1 MSQTVPDCPIC
12 PYLNQFKPVSL
23 LGMSAIAVCL
33 LEVGAIQS
41 AQANSIEHS
50 KHVASQSLRA
60 QLPSLPNQ
68 NTALP
73 NFNNIQSPQV
83 NPGTPANYN
92 QYLAVPGAIPYGG
105 SPPPLVAP
113 VRTWQE
119 ELTQRGNYP
128 NPGMAS
134 PYLPPVATPQ
144 PNTFGTG
151 AAPGVMVPYG
161 VVYPYVPQVP
171 ANILYPGAIAP
182 YPYGAVGQ
190 PPPPYVQTPVM
201 LLPVPASPG
210 IPQPNS
216 TNGNMLPPAPGN
228 NVNGMMPYAMP
239 GQQPYLAQ
247 PNALG
252 MMMVPYAM
260 PGQQPY
266 LTQPNAIGGNAVP
279 LAPGNM
285 IPYAMPGQQ
294 PYLPPMPQPN
304 VGGMGMMY
312 NQGGVTS
319 YAPVVNPN
327 AAIGQQAFPAPGNT
341 FNPNGVP
348 YAPVGSYLAPAT
360 TQLPPPLN
368 TTPPTAPNPN
378 LTPVPPTP
386 VPNQSTIQTPTL
398 DSQPVNSSAL
408 QLQGVYSYQGD
419 ESSARA
425 RVGAVYPLTPR
436 ILVGAT
442 VDLTDGTAFADS
454 RTQGLSLNEF
464 YLATSL
470 ENVPNLR
477 FVIGQLDLTSYFD
490 RNSFA
495 KDGASQFFNPVFQT
509 NPALVSTGVNSRPG
523 ALVNWTVTDNIE
535 AKAAIFSSSRAIG
548 DFALDGFATEV
559 GIRYGNAIIRG
570 TYATDRDA
578 GTQDGFQEA
587 FQVAR
592 SDSETGILR
601 SDREESYG
609 VNAEVYIPNLKMGL
623 FGRYGRY
630 ENRDLELGGDT
641 YSLGVSFLDV
651 FSPDDRLGLA
661 YGRTL
666 SNDRLRRQAGNDRP
680 DVLELYYDFRFLSNL
695 RLGFTFQERNDFSE
709 TIFGFRLKTEFNVTP
724 IESIIR

>member
-1 MSQTVPDCPIC
+1 MSQTVPDCPI
-12 PYLNQFKPVSL
+12 PIFLNQFKLFSL
-23 LGMSAIAVCL
+23 LGVSVIAVCL
-33 LEVGAIQS
+33 LEVGTNQP
-41 AQANSIEHS
+41 AQANSEQHQHID
-50 KHVASQSLRA
+50 SQLIA

-68 NTALP
+68 NTTPP
-73 NFNNIQSPQV
+73 NFNYIQSPQV
-83 NPGTPANYN
+83 APGTLPNYN
-92 QYLAVPGAIPYGG
+92 QYLAVPSGIPYGSRPPAV
-105 SPPPLVAP
+105 SPAK
-113 VRTWQE
+113 TWQE
-119 ELTQRGNYP
+119 ELAQRNSNYP
-128 NPGMAS
+128 NQGMAS
-134 PYLPPVATPQ
+134 PSLPPVAPPQ
-144 PNTFGTG
+144 PNMLGSG
-151 AAPGVMVPYG
+151 SIAPGVMTPYS
-161 VVYPYVPQVP
+161 VVQPYVPQAP
-171 ANILYPGAIAP
+171 ANIYPGAIASP
-182 YPYGAVGQ
+182 YPYGVVGSPTYVQ
-190 PPPPYVQTPVM
+190 PPVTS
-201 LLPVPASPG
+201 LPVPASPG
-210 IPQPNS
+210 IPQANSPN
-216 TNGNMLPPAPGN
+216 GDVLPPAPGSP
-228 NVNGMMPYAMP
+228 VNGMMVPYGVP
-239 GQQPYLAQ
+239 TQQPYLPPMPQ

-252 MMMVPYAM
+252 MMMVPYGV
-260 PGQQPY
+260 PTQQPY
-266 LTQPNAIGGNAVP
+266 LAPPNAIGGNAVP
-279 LAPGNM
+279 LAPGYM
-285 IPYAMPGQQ
+285 IPYGVPVPQL
-294 PYLPPMPQPN
+294 YLPPMPQPN
-304 VGGMGMMY
+304 AGGMSMMY
-312 NQGGVTS
+312 PGGMTS
-319 YAPVVNPN
+319 YAPVVNQN
-327 AAIGQQAFPAPGNT
+327 AAVGQQVFP
-341 FNPNGVP
+341 
-348 YAPVGSYLAPAT
+348 APVGSYLAPAT

-368 TTPPTAPNPN
+368 TVPPTAPSPN
-378 LTPVPPTP
+378 LAPAPPTP
-386 VPNQSTIQTPTL
+386 IPNQGTIQTPTVPAL
-398 DSQPVNSSAL
+398 DSQPVSNSAL

-442 VDLTDGTAFADS
+442 VDLTDGNAFADS
-454 RTQGLSLNEF
+454 RTQGLNLNEF

-592 SDSETGILR
+592 SDGDSGILR

-661 YGRTL
+661 YGRSL

-695 RLGFTFQERNDFSE
+695 RLGFTFQERNNFSE